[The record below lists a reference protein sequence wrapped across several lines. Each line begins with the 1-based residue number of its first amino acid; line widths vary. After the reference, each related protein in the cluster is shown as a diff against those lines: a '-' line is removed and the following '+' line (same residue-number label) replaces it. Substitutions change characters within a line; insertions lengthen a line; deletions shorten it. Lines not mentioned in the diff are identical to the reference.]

1 MEKYI
6 EMMEKALEMLNSDDE
21 LYVDMVN
28 ELDGWNGFADGFRAF
43 PMYEL
48 DDLFGDCKV
57 SEFLDKL
64 ASGFN
69 HNDDYIV
76 DTIWGL
82 DSTNDIAT
90 LYRDNTDIGDVL
102 DNVIENANN
111 LWFSDSDFENLINN
125 IVNYTEE
132 DEAAA

>member
-1 MEKYI
+1 MAKYN

-43 PMYEL
+43 PMYEI
-48 DDLFGDCKV
+48 DDLFCDTKV
-57 SEFLDKL
+57 SDFLDML
-64 ASGFN
+64 GRDFN
-69 HNDDYIV
+69 HNDTYFI
-76 DTIWGL
+76 DTIYGL
-82 DSTNDIAT
+82 ESCNDIAAH
-90 LYRDNTDIGDVL
+90 YRDNADPGDVL

-125 IVNYTEE
+125 IVNYTE
-132 DEAAA
+132 DETAA